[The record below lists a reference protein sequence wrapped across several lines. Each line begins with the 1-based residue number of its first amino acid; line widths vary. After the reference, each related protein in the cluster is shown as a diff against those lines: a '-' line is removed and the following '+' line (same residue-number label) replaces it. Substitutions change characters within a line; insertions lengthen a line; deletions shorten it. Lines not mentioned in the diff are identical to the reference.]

1 MAIDQID
8 RGLRIMIRDNG
19 RGFEP
24 GRLSEFASDHV
35 GLRQMYERLS
45 VVRGQLTLLSRPGAG
60 TELRVW
66 IPTSQEPSS
75 DPSSAATREQ
85 KAAALRTE

>member
-1 MAIDQID
+1 MRVIV
-8 RGLRIMIRDNG
+8 RDNG

-24 GRLSEFASDHV
+24 GRLSDYMPDHV

-45 VVRGQLTLLSRPGAG
+45 AIRGQLTLLSRPGAG

-66 IPTSQEPSS
+66 LPLTQEAELGQELAS
-75 DPSSAATREQ
+75 DRE
-85 KAAALRTE
+85 